1 MSRLASLSPAAIAAM
16 FSADADADLIALLT
30 ITGAGIVTPIRLA
43 NGYTQRLSTTAA
55 EVFYGVVSRSNNF
68 AFLPFRLTIPD
79 EQVAS
84 APRATIAI
92 EDVTGELIPQIRQ
105 LTTAP
110 TVLIELVLS
119 STPNTLEVA
128 FPGFLMGAISYN
140 ANQITAELTV
150 KSLASEPFPAHNF
163 TPSYFPGLF

>member
-1 MSRLASLSPAAIAAM
+1 MSRLGSLSPAAIAAM
-16 FSADADADLIALLT
+16 LSPDAGEDLIALLT
-30 ITGAGIVTPIRLA
+30 ITGAGIVTPIRIA
-43 NGYTQRLSTTAA
+43 NAGPVRLSDTAD

-68 AFLPFRLTIPD
+68 AFVPFRISLPD

-92 EDVTGELIPQIRQ
+92 DDVTQTLMPTIRSI
-105 LTTAP
+105 TTAP
-110 TVLIELVLS
+110 SVLIELVLS
-119 STPNTLEVA
+119 STPNTLEVS
-128 FPGFLMGAISYN
+128 FPGFLMGSISYS
-140 ANQITAELTV
+140 ATQVTAELTV